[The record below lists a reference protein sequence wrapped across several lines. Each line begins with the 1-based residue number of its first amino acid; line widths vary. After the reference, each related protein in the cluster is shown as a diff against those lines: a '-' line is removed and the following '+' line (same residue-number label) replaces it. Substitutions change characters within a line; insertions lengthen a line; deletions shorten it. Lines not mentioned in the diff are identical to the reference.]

1 MPAIIET
8 PNPSETNASTKKP
21 RLPGWLRA
29 VLVPVLFMATVMV
42 VQLGYSAIPGVTA
55 AMSDPNNLLL
65 VVLSNLGGALLVTV
79 AVLGVIAL
87 LMRLVDRA
95 PLRRIGLVWTR
106 HSLPALG
113 LGLLIVVVIGQLVM
127 WGGLLVGQT
136 QRVTLPPDLLST
148 GMIAA
153 TIALAL
159 IRAFLLQGIPEE
171 LFFRGYLMQALAE
184 RPRVA
189 ALASAGLFAVIHLV
203 SKGGQQNL
211 VDRLLYL
218 LIPLGF
224 GFLAAALMLRTR
236 SIWSAVG
243 VHAGFHVSNL
253 IGQFSGLAPEG
264 RYFWVV
270 TGLVLLLAGFVVLRG
285 YRGDRVIIDR

>member
-8 PNPSETNASTKKP
+8 PNPSETTASTAKT

-29 VLVPVLFMATVMV
+29 VLVPVLFIATLVL
-42 VQLGYSAIPGVTA
+42 VQLGYTAIPGVTA
-55 AMSDPNNLLL
+55 AMSDQNNLPLML
-65 VVLSNLGGALLVTV
+65 LSNLGGALLVTF
-79 AVLGVIAL
+79 AVLGVVAL
-87 LMRLVDRA
+87 LMRFIDRA

-113 LGLLIVVVIGQLVM
+113 LGLLIVVVLGQAVLWLGVP
-127 WGGLLVGQT
+127 LGQT
-136 QRVTLPPDLLST
+136 QRMALPPNLSI

-159 IRAFLLQGIPEE
+159 IRAFPLQGIPEE
-171 LFFRGYLMQALAE
+171 LIFRGYLMQALAA

-189 ALASAGLFAVIHLV
+189 VAASAGLFAVIHLV
-203 SKGGQQNL
+203 SKGGQQNM

-218 LIPLGF
+218 LVPLGF
-224 GFLAAALMLRTR
+224 GFLAGALLLRTR
-236 SIWSAVG
+236 SVWSAVG

-253 IGQFSGLAPEG
+253 IGQFAGLAPEG
-264 RYFWVV
+264 RYFWV
-270 TGLVLLLAGFVVLRG
+270 TIGLVLLAAGLLVLRG